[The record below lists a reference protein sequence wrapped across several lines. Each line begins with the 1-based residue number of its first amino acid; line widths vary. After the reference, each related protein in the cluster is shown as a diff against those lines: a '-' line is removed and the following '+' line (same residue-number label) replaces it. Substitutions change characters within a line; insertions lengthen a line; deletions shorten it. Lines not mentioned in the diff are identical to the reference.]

1 MCCFSK
7 NKLTVNFYL
16 KTQKHIHKTKQ
27 PLYSASLS
35 PKRLNQ
41 TVQTILRSLLL
52 QSSGVL
58 NVSEDKRLHIL
69 SEHLFTRLRVQ
80 NKQAPKTIIITIT
93 NRPPQNCLKT
103 NQNFCFMSFLPSHI
117 LHIWRNQH
125 DLSLVSCL
133 RLKKS
138 SFSFPSLSDVL

>member
-7 NKLTVNFYL
+7 NKLSVNFYL

-41 TVQTILRSLLL
+41 AVQTILRSLLL

-69 SEHLFTRLRVQ
+69 SEHLLTRLMVQ
-80 NKQAPKTIIITIT
+80 NKQAPKTIIITT
-93 NRPPQNCLKT
+93 NRPPQNLLKT
-103 NQNFCFMSFLPSHI
+103 NQNFCFISFLPSYI
-117 LHIWRNQH
+117 VHIWRNQY

-138 SFSFPSLSDVL
+138 SFSFLSLSDVL